1 MIQSLRGACVA
12 MIDLEKTFLNLLK
25 KWGYD
30 VLLQRKKA
38 NGNYEENLQ
47 LVTTRSVN
55 QRGRFLAKATDEDD
69 EGINVNS
76 DIVYYFESLVNPGE
90 GDRIYEMI
98 PNIANKYTIYSIDT
112 SSPIRGKGGK
122 IIYWT
127 VGATK
132 EKQV

>member
-1 MIQSLRGACVA
+1 MIN
-12 MIDLEKTFLNLLK
+12 LEKSFLNILK

-30 VLLQRKKA
+30 VFLQRKKA
-38 NGNYEENLQ
+38 NGNYEQNLQ
-47 LVTTRSVN
+47 QVTTRSVY
-55 QRGRFLAKATDEDD
+55 QRGRFLSKAAEENE

-76 DIVYYFESLVNPGE
+76 DVVYYFESSVNPGE

-98 PNIANKYTIYSIDT
+98 PNVSDKYTIYSIDT

-122 IIYWT
+122 IIYWI
-127 VGATK
+127 VGATR

>member
-1 MIQSLRGACVA
+1 
-12 MIDLEKTFLNLLK
+12 MIDLEKSFLNILK

-30 VLLQRKKA
+30 VFLQRKKA

-47 LVTTRSVN
+47 QVTTRSVF
-55 QRGRFLAKATDEDD
+55 QKGRFLAKAANEDE

-76 DIVYYFESLVNPGE
+76 DVVYYFEGSVNPGE

-98 PNIANKYTIYSIDT
+98 PNVSNKYTIYSIDT
-112 SSPIRGKGGK
+112 SAPIRGKGGK

>member
-1 MIQSLRGACVA
+1 MTQCPRGAYII
-12 MIDLEKTFLNLLK
+12 MINLEKSFLNILK

-30 VLLQRKKA
+30 VFIQRKKP

-47 LVTTRSVN
+47 KVTTRSVFP
-55 QRGRFLAKATDEDD
+55 RGRFLAKETDEEP
-69 EGINVNS
+69 EGILTNS
-76 DIVYYFESLVNPGE
+76 DVVYYFEGSVNPGE

-98 PNIANKYTIYSIDT
+98 PNASSKYTIYLIDT
-112 SSPIRGKGGK
+112 SAPIRGKGGK

-127 VGATK
+127 VGATR